1 MKIFEDIQYSEF
13 EETKLDVYIPEKEQF
28 PVFVYFHG
36 GGLVNG
42 NKKEGFIE
50 YLVKK
55 GVCVVSAQY
64 RMYPGAKY
72 PDFIADAASAVAWT
86 KNNIS
91 SYGTSEGIF
100 VGGSSAGAYL
110 SMMLCFDKK
119 YLAKHG
125 MSNADIAGYYHDAGQ
140 PTTHFNVMGERG
152 EDTRRVVIDEAAPI
166 YHISDKEVY
175 PPMEIVVSDN
185 DMANRYEQT
194 MLLVSTLKHFGH
206 DMDKIVLN
214 IQKNSTHCSYVSRI
228 DNGKSVFADMVYE
241 FIISRSC

>member
-42 NKKEGFIE
+42 DKKEGFIE

-119 YLAKHG
+119 YLAKRG

-228 DNGKSVFADMVYE
+228 DNGK
-241 FIISRSC
+241 

>member
-1 MKIFEDIQYSEF
+1 MEKFKYGEHENQYVV
-13 EETKLDVYIPEKEQF
+13 VYLPESDTF
-28 PVFVYFHG
+28 PVCVYLHG
-36 GGLVNG
+36 GGLGAGVP
-42 NKKEGFIE
+42 EQEFVDS
-50 YLVKK
+50 LVKK
-55 GVCVVSAQY
+55 GVAVVSGQY
-64 RMYPGAKY
+64 RMYPDAKY
-72 PDFIADAASAVAWT
+72 PQFIEDGASVIAWA
-86 KNNIS
+86 KENMEK
-91 SYGTSEGIF
+91 YGNVTDLF
-100 VGGSSAGAYL
+100 VVGTSAGAYI